1 MAIMPVSAA
10 RCCGSAPMTRIVS
23 AAALSRMSYTG
34 ALFWSAMAA
43 MGAGTVK
50 TT

>member
-1 MAIMPVSAA
+1 MAMIRTVSAA
-10 RCCGSAPMTRIVS
+10 V
-23 AAALSRMSYTG
+23 LSRMSYMT